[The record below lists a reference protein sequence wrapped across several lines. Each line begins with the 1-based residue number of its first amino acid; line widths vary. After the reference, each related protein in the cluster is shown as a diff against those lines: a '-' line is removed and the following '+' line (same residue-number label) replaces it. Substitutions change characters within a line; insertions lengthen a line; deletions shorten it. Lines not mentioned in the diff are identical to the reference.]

1 MTRAVAAA
9 DAAREQRAVAAKG
22 KHAIAAHDARAQ
34 TLAEQRKLARA
45 AAEWAVENKCGS
57 KKACM
62 QQQFVGKV
70 TYNMV
75 ERLRKKLATTGS
87 LHVVRDRANQILTN
101 DERLQLTAWLLAC
114 AAGQVSCR
122 ERCIIFYPFTRY
134 GYPLYLIRSRHG
146 SFPFLL

>member
-9 DAAREQRAVAAKG
+9 DAAREQRAIAAKG
-22 KHAIAAHDARAQ
+22 KHTTAAHDARAQ

-75 ERLRKKLATTGS
+75 ERLRKQLTTTGS
-87 LHVVRDRANQILTN
+87 LHVVRDRANQILTLMMSVSSWL
-101 DERLQLTAWLLAC
+101 RGFSLVLQARSQRI
-114 AAGQVSCR
+114 GR
-122 ERCIIFYPFTRY
+122 RFRP
-134 GYPLYLIRSRHG
+134 RSR
-146 SFPFLL
+146 SC